1 MYYPGKDRLA
11 TVHIF
16 NGALPDQRILASCFF
31 NEMDIVEANVKKK
44 LKTMWVQVG
53 CDMWTNSFYP
63 LIENFAT
70 IKYTRPRVPEEE
82 IYKVAIFKGAD
93 KAGIVEVGRV
103 KLRSSERIP
112 VDYRVHPLRKSGT
125 MKYHDIMITRYKFL
139 LKVNPSTNLS
149 TESSIICSV
158 REEKLQ

>member
-1 MYYPGKDRLA
+1 MTIYYPGKDRLA

-103 KLRSSERIP
+103 KLRSSKRIP

-125 MKYHDIMITRYKFL
+125 MKYHDNKICISFESQPFQEL
-139 LKVNPSTNLS
+139 VN
-149 TESSIICSV
+149 
-158 REEKLQ
+158 